1 MWDILKRRKN
11 WEKQN
16 AQSRAFVKILLNRMP
31 QLDNLLDDWGYYDI
45 DSWAYNNVSDKI
57 WLYTNQSKES
67 YLSSIT
73 PGIRYRDLITFKD
86 MREDRLKCEIFV
98 NITFEPHPSSE
109 NIYKLD
115 YDADITLTLG
125 DKEIL
130 TFTWNEDKTRVHI
143 LKLIAT
149 YYGNKERLKEQNIY
163 TTLRFNGMSIR
174 SYVYSVNRL
183 GDQSLND
190 MIIDMGGRKD
200 IPLEQLTEG
209 QGINRWKGKFVSFAH
224 LVEYLTGNT
233 LSHYGGAQTKL
244 FKKSRKRKNPGRK
257 QLGLTEATKIAHL
270 KNLKSVC
277 LERFKKDA
285 PYIPYTNIV
294 VGAYDNIEDDF
305 YLDAEELLELD
316 LEELRK
322 SDFKYFLEIINTAHT
337 RDKKRRVKT
346 RDVKIK
352 DKEKGDWEASFEVV
366 DLKILRLE
374 IQVYVN
380 GKFFID
386 IRIQEPKDFLY
397 LLQDKLGEFQ
407 NTFTFLRWHM
417 RPYIFDDSY
426 KYRQGYGETGVKART
441 PEQLSHKQII
451 RDLRAGRITMEEAE
465 KLQDEMWEKRDLKPQ
480 QHWKK
485 KLRRKQYPVQ
495 MAFLHYQNRYV
506 LYNLAKLKKLFP
518 GWRKN

>member
-1 MWDILKRRKN
+1 MWDILKRKKN
-11 WEKQN
+11 WEKRN
-16 AQSRAFVKILLNRMP
+16 AQSRAFVKILRSRMP
-31 QLDNLLDDWGYYDI
+31 SLEQLLDDWGYYDL
-45 DSWAYNNVSDKI
+45 DSWAYNNVRDKI
-57 WLYTNQSKES
+57 WLYTNQSKEA
-67 YLSSIT
+67 YLTSIT
-73 PGIRYRDLITFKD
+73 PSISYRDLVTFKD

-98 NITFEPHPSSE
+98 NITFEPLTE

-130 TFTWNEDKTRVHI
+130 TFSWDEDQTRVHI
-143 LKLIAT
+143 LNLIAT

-190 MIIDMGGRKD
+190 MLIDMGGRTD
-200 IPLEQLTEG
+200 IPLEQLTESMG
-209 QGINRWKGKFVSFAH
+209 TDRWKGKFVSFAH

-257 QLGLTEATKIAHL
+257 QLDLTEAAKIAHL

-305 YLDAEELLELD
+305 HSDVEELLELN
-316 LEELRK
+316 LEELKK
-322 SDFKYFLEIINTAHT
+322 SDFKYRLEVINTAST
-337 RDKKRRVKT
+337 RNKKRRVKT

-374 IQVYVN
+374 IEVYVN
-380 GKFFID
+380 NKPFTYIT
-386 IRIQEPKDFLY
+386 IKEPKDFLY
-397 LLQDKLGEFQ
+397 LLRDKLGEFQ
-407 NTFTFLRWHM
+407 NTFTTLRWES
-417 RPYIFDDSY
+417 RPYVFDDTY
-426 KYRQGYGETGVKART
+426 RYRQGYGEKGVKATT
-441 PEQLSHKQII
+441 PDRLSYTKI
-451 RDLRAGRITMEEAE
+451 RDDMLSGKISMKEGR
-465 KLQDEMWEKRDLKPQ
+465 KLIESLYDTNIGDLKPQ
-480 QHWKK
+480 QYWKK

-506 LYNLAKLKKLFP
+506 LYNLVKLKSLFP

>member
-11 WEKQN
+11 WEKRN

-31 QLDNLLDDWGYYDI
+31 NLDQLLDDWGYYDL
-45 DSWAYNNVSDKI
+45 DSWVYNNVSDKI
-57 WLYTNQSKES
+57 WLYTNQSKEA

-73 PGIRYRDLITFKD
+73 PSMSYRDLITFKD

-98 NITFEPHPSSE
+98 NITFEPNPSSE
-109 NIYKLD
+109 NIYKLN

-130 TFTWNEDKTRVHI
+130 TFSWDEDQTRVHI
-143 LKLIAT
+143 LTLIAT
-149 YYGNKERLKEQNIY
+149 YYRNKERLKEQNIY

-244 FKKSRKRKNPGRK
+244 FKKSRKRKRRGIK

-305 YLDAEELLELD
+305 YSDVEELLELD

-322 SDFKYFLEIINTAHT
+322 SDFKYYLEIINTAHT

-380 GKFFID
+380 NQFFID
-386 IRIQEPKDFLY
+386 IRIEEPKDFLY

-426 KYRQGYGETGVKART
+426 KYRQRYGEQGVKAT
-441 PEQLSHKQII
+441 VPEKLTFQQIM
-451 RDLRAGRITMEEAE
+451 RDLRAGKITVEEAD
-465 KLQDEMWEKRDLKPQ
+465 KLEDEFWMKRDLKPQ

-506 LYNLAKLKKLFP
+506 LYNLAKLRKLFP